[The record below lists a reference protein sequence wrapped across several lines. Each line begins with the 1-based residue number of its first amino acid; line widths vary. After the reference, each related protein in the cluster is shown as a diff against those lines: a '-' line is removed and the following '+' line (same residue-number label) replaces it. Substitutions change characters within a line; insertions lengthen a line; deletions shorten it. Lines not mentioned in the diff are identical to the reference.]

1 MSTGRQNLP
10 NKVQNLPNT
19 KLTLNKVPKTLKISQ
34 NWKSKYTGLLRHL
47 FLRKFPKHLKATFS
61 QILLCLQQSFARGL
75 ISGLVR
81 AKGKWAST
89 IIANLIDRLLPLRM
103 KSPSS
108 LIQVK
113 TYLGKKFTSSYFFLY
128 CWFNVGTPTYR
139 LPYIYT
145 VHNVYTI
152 TYIHTHE
159 RRKVG
164 RYIGVRVY
172 NLLKRSV
179 FADGNIIF
187 LAPTLYP
194 QTTNRLRR

>member
-19 KLTLNKVPKTLKISQ
+19 KLALNKVPKTLKISQ
-34 NWKSKYTGLLRHL
+34 NWKSNHTGLLRHL

-61 QILLCLQQSFARGL
+61 QILLCLQQSSARGL
-75 ISGLVR
+75 TSGLVR

-113 TYLGKKFTSSYFFLY
+113 TYLGKKFTSSYFF
-128 CWFNVGTPTYR
+128 FNVGSTWERRPIVFPIFTQ
-139 LPYIYT
+139 YT
-145 VHNVYTI
+145 TSTQLH
-152 TYIHTHE
+152 TYILTKE
-159 RRKVG
+159 G
-164 RYIGVRVY
+164 R
-172 NLLKRSV
+172 
-179 FADGNIIF
+179 
-187 LAPTLYP
+187 
-194 QTTNRLRR
+194 